1 MLAAVAGEQ
10 QIQIQTEEAL
20 SPTQQQYSPQGSI
33 IQITSLQPA
42 KKRKV
47 DMPISFLR
55 PAWSA
60 AGHCTSQPQGQQ
72 QSYVSLEDTRVDC
85 RSQHPVQRCRYHHQ
99 PHWRD
104 LDHPCLLFPARVT
117 WSVWCYTHCQ
127 PQEAYSAMQVAG
139 GTTVLMAHTTPTQVP
154 IGSGH
159 AVSTLMGWSGG
170 HEEV

>member
-60 AGHCTSQPQGQQ
+60 AGHCTSHPQGQGQQ
-72 QSYVSLEDTRVDC
+72 QSHMSLRTDVLTVDRSHRYSITGTITSPTGETWTIPLYSSRQGHMASVVLHTLPSPGGIQCHAGC
-85 RSQHPVQRCRYHHQ
+85 RGNY
-99 PHWRD
+99 
-104 LDHPCLLFPARVT
+104 
-117 WSVWCYTHCQ
+117 SVNGTHYANASSNWLGTCGFH
-127 PQEAYSAMQVAG
+127 ADGVVG
-139 GTTVLMAHTTPTQVP
+139 G
-154 IGSGH
+154 S
-159 AVSTLMGWSGG
+159 
-170 HEEV
+170 